1 MNLTNGSII
10 TLNDNKQYLIIDNL
24 IEAGDKYLFTNEL
37 KNDDLTEQ
45 YYILKVLD
53 MEVSLITD
61 ETLINDL
68 LPKFREKLNKT
79 INEHLY

>member
-37 KNDDLTEQ
+37 KNDELTEQ